1 MSNTENVSNSENK
14 VDQDFE
20 PENNTNAA
28 HDINIDKGSERKT
41 LLLALV
47 AGMCGDSLLSWI
59 TISSVSFSIF
69 PIIALVLSVQ
79 ALYQEYL
86 RSPVSEDIPL
96 VGLACFFVGGF
107 GHSAFIK
114 AQHPDAG
121 SNFIAIIIVMAL
133 MLWIGKKLGFI
144 GKEK

>member
-1 MSNTENVSNSENK
+1 MSNTENVSNTENK
-14 VDQDFE
+14 VDQGFE
-20 PENNTNAA
+20 AENNAQVD
-28 HDINIDKGSERKT
+28 HDSNIDKGSERKT
-41 LLLALV
+41 LLLALI
-47 AGMCGDSLLSWI
+47 AGMCGDSLLSWM
-59 TISSVSFSIF
+59 TISDVSFSIF

-114 AQHPDAG
+114 AQYPDAG
-121 SNFIAIIIVMAL
+121 SNLIAIVVVMLL

-144 GKEK
+144 GKDS